1 MSNFW
6 KNKNISITGGSGFL
20 GKHVRKR
27 IEQRN
32 CKKILIVDHK
42 KYNLVDLDFNCSRCK
57 CKYNVKY

>member
-27 IEQRN
+27 LEQRN
-32 CKKILIVDHK
+32 CKKISFVDHK
-42 KYNLVDLDFNCSRCK
+42 KY
-57 CKYNVKY
+57 